1 MLKQPERRHKMT
13 VKEWINRLEKFN
25 PDLQVMVDMTA
36 DHYGDIS
43 EPVIRYEPNGRD
55 GPFVEIYN

>member
-1 MLKQPERRHKMT
+1 MT